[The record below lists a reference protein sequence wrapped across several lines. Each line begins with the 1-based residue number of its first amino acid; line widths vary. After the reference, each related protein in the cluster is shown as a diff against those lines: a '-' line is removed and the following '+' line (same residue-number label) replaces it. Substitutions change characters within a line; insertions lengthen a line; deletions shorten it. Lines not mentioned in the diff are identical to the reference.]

1 MNNLSHTVV
10 IEETKKKQ
18 KKQQHEKD
26 VKKSFNTIYF
36 WLFEVI
42 KPMNLFFSFL
52 VRNIQNR
59 NESIN

>member
-10 IEETKKKQ
+10 IEETKKQ

-42 KPMNLFFSFL
+42 KPIDVFSFL